1 MEDYERSGI
10 VVAVFSYLSCNHSDA
25 PSPNIYIHSTDKQP
39 AESHQS
45 MQASWSDTLPTK
57 TYAPCSDLIDLPAP
71 YNAVFF
77 TLCQNAY
84 MHGGWLYKAASLKV

>member
-25 PSPNIYIHSTDKQP
+25 LSPNIYIHSTYKQP

-57 TYAPCSDLIDLPAP
+57 THAPRSDLIHLPAL
-71 YNAVFF
+71 YNAVSI
-77 TLCQNAY
+77 TLPKYLCSW
-84 MHGGWLYKAASLKV
+84 WLFI